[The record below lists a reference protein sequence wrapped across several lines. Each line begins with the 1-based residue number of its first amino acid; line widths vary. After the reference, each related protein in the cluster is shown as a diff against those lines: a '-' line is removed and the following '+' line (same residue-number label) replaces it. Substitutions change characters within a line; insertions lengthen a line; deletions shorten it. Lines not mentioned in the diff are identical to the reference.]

1 MSAGK
6 QPSISG
12 TQIHGQ
18 AHGMILFQA
27 TEIIG
32 RREDGF
38 LVRLF
43 RGDELESDHSPSPP
57 APKFGQAG
65 GSITTRVMIS
75 EILFGYFLFSRESDK
90 YPRSR
95 MSSGWCVELKIA
107 TQVVFNTRMRANLS
121 GITQL

>member
-1 MSAGK
+1 
-6 QPSISG
+6 
-12 TQIHGQ
+12 
-18 AHGMILFQA
+18 MILFQA

-38 LVRLF
+38 LARSF
-43 RGDELESDHSPSPP
+43 RGEEVESDYSPSPS

-95 MSSGWCVELKIA
+95 MSSGWCDEPKIT
-107 TQVVFNTRMRANLS
+107 TQVVFSACTHANLRE
-121 GITQL
+121 ITKLSS